1 MAVTARELITRSYY
15 LSQIVARSLQTVTG
29 QQITDG
35 LMLLNALLDVKG
47 SDLRLIPYFK
57 RDEFVTIAGEGE
69 YFRPNLLQIDA
80 LTFNL
85 GTVRYPM
92 KEMTRKEFFATGRVD
107 NIETL
112 PWSYR
117 IERELGGLR
126 IYLYPLPS
134 EVFTMRLSGKFG
146 LTEVTLDQDMSLT
159 YDLYYLEYLR
169 YALAEYICAEYGNT
183 FPEASQVK
191 LAEIRK
197 KLMDIS
203 PLDLRCRKRSFVNA
217 QPGIDWQIV
226 NLSTGW
232 LPY

>member
-1 MAVTARELITRSYY
+1 MAYTARELITKAFY

-35 LMLLNALLDVKG
+35 LSLLNALLDVKG
-47 SDLRLIPYFK
+47 SDLRLIPYFQ
-57 RDEFVTIAGEGE
+57 RDEFLTIAGEGE

-92 KEMTRKEFFATGRVD
+92 KEMTRKDFFATGRVD

-126 IYLYPLPS
+126 IFLYPLPMDI
-134 EVFTMRLSGKFG
+134 FTMRLSGKFG
-146 LTEVTLDQDMSLT
+146 LSEVTLDQDMSLT

-169 YALAEYICAEYGNT
+169 YALAEYICSDYGNT
-183 FPEASQVK
+183 FPEQSQMK

-203 PLDLRCRKRSFVNA
+203 PLDLKCRKRSFVNA
-217 QPGIDWQIV
+217 NPAIDWQIA
-226 NLSTGW
+226 NLSVGY
-232 LPY
+232 LPF